1 MTEKELE
8 LNILELIELAK
19 SMDEPDRTFKLNE
32 IDALK
37 IQLQGVSLSALKSK
51 LKQVNLVEP
60 QVIDKDIT
68 AVERAAKTQKAVV
81 ETFDF
86 SVKLIKTALRS

>member
-86 SVKLIKTALRS
+86 GVKLIKTALRS